1 MLVQLFL
8 WFTFFVSLSLI
19 FLDSILLI
27 GVFRLIFSLCV
38 CYLVRAFFSSWFRV
52 IAVIVYVGGLLVIF
66 SYFLAVCPNQSLDSK
81 LWILPFTGGLSLVI
95 GYFRTIFYSPDTG
108 GGLTELEFLY
118 KTDDGILLIF
128 LVLILLFAL
137 LAVVSVVRLSQ
148 GPLRPFD
155 R

>member
-8 WFTFFVSLSLI
+8 WFTFFISLRLI

-27 GVFRLIFSLCV
+27 GVFRLIFSLCI
-38 CYLVRAFFSSWFRV
+38 CYLVRAFFRSWFRV

-66 SYFLAVCPNQSLDSK
+66 SYFLAVCPNQSLDRK
-81 LWILPFTGGLSLVI
+81 WWVLPFRGFISLVI
-95 GYFRTIFYSPDTG
+95 GLSRTIFYSPDVG
-108 GGLTELEFLY
+108 GRLTELEFLY
-118 KTDDGILLIF
+118 KTDDGLLLIF
-128 LVLILLFAL
+128 LVIILLFAL

-148 GPLRPFD
+148 GPLRPFE